1 MLLWNSLRWLIVIL
15 SSGTL
20 LDGEPIINLPPKVI
34 MLKQVDF
41 TDEER
46 DFYSQLEINSRD
58 QFKVWFYWKW
68 FPVFFPTEII
78 FMQLVYV

>member
-1 MLLWNSLRWLIVIL
+1 
-15 SSGTL
+15 
-20 LDGEPIINLPPKVI
+20 

-68 FPVFFPTEII
+68 FPVFFPPEII